1 MNSNLSVRSRL
12 RLCFVLL
19 LVTGLVA
26 VATATHADETS
37 KPGNQPSDQS
47 GEQPASEK
55 LIPGPFVHVALYTF
69 KADAPPNVAAEFAAE
84 AEKCFA
90 QIDMVK
96 SFRIGQP
103 AAKST
108 PKEFMVGP
116 GGNYDLGTVTT
127 FDNYAGMAKYGND
140 KRHNELKKKY
150 AKYFEKI
157 LTYDFDSNPAS
168 DSVATARPA
177 TTGAEV
183 TGRVTVD
190 GQPLGNG
197 SIQFHLPDGKSFG
210 AKLKEDGTF
219 SVQNLARGKV
229 TISFSSKLLPE
240 KFTDEEKSALQ
251 LEVQPGANTA
261 DFDLRSR

>member
-1 MNSNLSVRSRL
+1 MNSMLSVRDW
-12 RLCFVLL
+12 LL
-19 LVTGLVA
+19 LLVVTGLVELA
-26 VATATHADETS
+26 ATTRADEIS
-37 KPGNQPSDQS
+37 KPGDQR
-47 GEQPASEK
+47 ASEK
-55 LIPGPFVHVALYTF
+55 LIPGPFVHVAFYTF

-90 QIDMVK
+90 QIDTVK
-96 SFRIGQP
+96 SYRIGQP

-140 KRHNELKKKY
+140 KVHNELKKKY

-157 LTYDFDSNPAS
+157 VTYDFDS
-168 DSVATARPA
+168 DSVATASPA
-177 TTGAEV
+177 TGNSAAAHAEV
-183 TGRVTVD
+183 AGRVTVD

-197 SIQFHLPDGKSFG
+197 SILFHLPDGKSFG

-219 SVQNLARGKV
+219 SVQDLPRGKV
-229 TISFSSKLLPE
+229 TISFSTKYLPE

-251 LEVQPGANTA
+251 LEVQPGTNAAN
-261 DFDLRSR
+261 FDLRSK